1 MSAVIPQFR
10 NKQLLR
16 QAQVDLRYTTKVVAK
31 FDRDMAK
38 QARNVVKQ
46 EMKTLASRPG
56 TAARVRAEEKF
67 ARETE
72 LLQQIQTQFDDAV
85 RERNQMLASLQA
97 IEALPEEPANY
108 VPVDTEE
115 KYSQEDRE
123 PAEVTVRLMSGDLFA
138 IEIDLNDEIH
148 FFPKQF
154 AREAGYNPAAVSRMV
169 FFVDGADEALIDP
182 DEVNAVITEHIT
194 WMEKFADIPNPDAL
208 PMLNLFIRPDS
219 EKDREAKISLIRQI
233 LEQKKLND
241 NISDPEL
248 FSHYSEWN
256 LRYQPPRISNRYITM
271 SSFIEQNS
279 HLFPVLTEEE
289 MEAAKER
296 KAHRDMVMNFHLFR
310 RRELR
315 WVQDKLDVY
324 GDRFN
329 VPRLAVQE
337 ELRQLVAV
345 ATEQGAEVV
354 FNTEQ
359 QTYFRRSMAIPE
371 IVDMGVRSENICACS
386 HGLTCFI
393 SCWTHFS
400 AEADAMG
407 LLLD

>member
-1 MSAVIPQFR
+1 MPQFR
-10 NKQLLR
+10 NKQLIRIATQELR
-16 QAQVDLRYTTKVVAK
+16 HITKVLAR
-31 FDRDMAK
+31 FHRDVEK
-38 QARNVVKQ
+38 QAKIVVKC
-46 EMKTLASRPG
+46 EMKTDTSRPG
-56 TAARVRAEEKF
+56 TATRARNEEKL
-67 ARETE
+67 ARERE
-72 LLQQIQTQFDDAV
+72 LLQQVQTRFDEAV
-85 RERNQMLASLQA
+85 RERDETLARLQA

-108 VPVDTEE
+108 VPIDTEE
-115 KYSQEDRE
+115 KYSEERSE
-123 PAEVTVRLMSGDLFA
+123 PAEVSVRLMSGDVFA

-154 AREAGYNPAAVSRMV
+154 AREAGYNPSAVSRMV
-169 FFVDGADEALIDP
+169 FFVDGEDEALIDP
-182 DEVNAVITEHIT
+182 DEVNAVITWKER
-194 WMEKFADIPNPDAL
+194 FPFIPNPDAL
-208 PMLNLFIRPDS
+208 PMLNIFIRPDS
-219 EKDREAKISLIRQI
+219 DKDRDAKISLIRQI

-271 SSFIEQNS
+271 SAFIEQNP

-296 KAHRDMVMNFHLFR
+296 KAHRDMVLNFHLFR

-315 WVQDKLDVY
+315 WVDDNIIAH

-329 VPRLAVQE
+329 AMRLIVQE

-345 ATEQGAEVV
+345 GAEQGAEVV
-354 FNTEQ
+354 FDAEQ
-359 QTYFRRSMAIPE
+359 NRYFRRWMTIQE
-371 IVDMGVRSENICACS
+371 IIDMGVRSENICTCP
-386 HGLTCFI
+386 HGLTCFV
-393 SCWTHFS
+393 SSWTRFC